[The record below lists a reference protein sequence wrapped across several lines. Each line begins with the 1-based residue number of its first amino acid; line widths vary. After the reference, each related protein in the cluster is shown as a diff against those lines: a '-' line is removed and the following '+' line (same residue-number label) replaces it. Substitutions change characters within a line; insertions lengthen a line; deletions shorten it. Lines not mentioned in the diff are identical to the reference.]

1 MIALFLSP
9 YLWLL
14 LLTKDCMALRDGNAL
29 HLTVFT
35 SKLPKHPRFLKL
47 MKRKATVSQLRKL
60 SFMIKS
66 IR

>member
-1 MIALFLSP
+1 
-9 YLWLL
+9 
-14 LLTKDCMALRDGNAL
+14 MALRDGNAL

-47 MKRKATVSQLRKL
+47 MKRKATVGQLRKL

>member
-29 HLTVFT
+29 HLTVLT
-35 SKLPKHPRFLKL
+35 SKLPKTP
-47 MKRKATVSQLRKL
+47 
-60 SFMIKS
+60 SFPQTDEKKVYSGSIAEIKFYD
-66 IR
+66 

>member
-35 SKLPKHPRFLKL
+35 SKLPKHARFLKL
-47 MKRKATVSQLRKL
+47 MKMKDYNGSIAE
-60 SFMIKS
+60 IKFYD
-66 IR
+66 

>member
-1 MIALFLSP
+1 MMALFLSP

-14 LLTKDCMALRDGNAL
+14 LLTKDCRALRDGNAL

-47 MKRKATVSQLRKL
+47 MKKKGYSGSIAE
-60 SFMIKS
+60 IKFYD
-66 IR
+66 